1 VKRNIPLLDLAALHA
16 PLRDEILAEITRVV
30 DSQRFILG
38 EDVQRL
44 EAAIAEYS
52 GAKFAVACASGS
64 DALYLALLALGIGAG
79 DRVLTTPY
87 TFFATAG
94 EITHA
99 GAAPVFADID
109 PLTYNLDPAAA
120 AGVLESTAGIKAII
134 PVHLFGGCAD
144 MDAFADLGRRHGCAL
159 IEDGAQAIGATYR
172 GRRALSMGDIGCL
185 SFFPTKN
192 LGAFGDGGMLT
203 TNDEHL
209 ARKLASLRLHGS
221 TNKYYHDQVGINSR
235 LDTLQAAV
243 LRVKLRHL
251 DAWTEGRR
259 RNAALYRR
267 LLGGC
272 GLPIRLPAEADYQT
286 RHIYNQFVIRA
297 AARGR
302 LKDFLRENG
311 VATEI
316 YYPLPLH
323 MQVCYRNLGYPE
335 GSFPHSE
342 AAARQTLALPIHSAL
357 AEEDIAYTAGLIQE
371 FYRENP
377 DLQASS

>member
-1 VKRNIPLLDLAALHA
+1 M
-16 PLRDEILAEITRVV
+16 TRVV

-64 DALYLALLALGIGAG
+64 DALYLSLLALGIGAG

-99 GAAPVFADID
+99 GAEPVFADID

-120 AGVLESTAGIKAII
+120 ARLLESTAGIKAII

-144 MDAFADLGRRHGCAL
+144 MDAFADMGRRHGCAL

-203 TNDEHL
+203 SNDEHL

-221 TNKYYHDQVGINSR
+221 TNKYYHDYVGINSR

-251 DAWTEGRR
+251 DTWTEGRR
-259 RNAALYRR
+259 RNAALYRG
-267 LLGGC
+267 LLGGR

-297 AARGR
+297 AARDR
-302 LKDFLRENG
+302 LKDYLRENG

-323 MQVCYRNLGYPE
+323 MQACYRNLGYPE

-357 AEEDIAYTAGLIQE
+357 TEDDIAYIAGVIQE
-371 FYRENP
+371 FYRVNP